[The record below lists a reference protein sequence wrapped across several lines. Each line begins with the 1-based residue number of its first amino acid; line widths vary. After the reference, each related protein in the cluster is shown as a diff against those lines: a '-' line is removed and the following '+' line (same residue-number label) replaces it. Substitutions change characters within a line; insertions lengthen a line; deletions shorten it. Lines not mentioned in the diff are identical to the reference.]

1 MVIKYKARF
10 LMLGRIEEKFFF
22 KGNENMG
29 DPYIDDLNSDE
40 DPEYFP
46 NVEKKKRTL
55 IDYFGTKR
63 MKQQRLDT
71 EDDMSMSEA
80 STSIASSLSEK
91 IG

>member
-1 MVIKYKARF
+1 
-10 LMLGRIEEKFFF
+10 MLGRIEEKTFF
-22 KGNENMG
+22 KGIEENMG

-55 IDYFGTKR
+55 TDYFGTKR
-63 MKQQRLDT
+63 MKQQRLDA